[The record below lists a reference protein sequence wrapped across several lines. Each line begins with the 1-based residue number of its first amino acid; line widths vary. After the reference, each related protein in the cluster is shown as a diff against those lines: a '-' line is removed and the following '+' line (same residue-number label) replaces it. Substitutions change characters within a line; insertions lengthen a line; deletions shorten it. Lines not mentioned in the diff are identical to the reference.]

1 MADDCDKDDGTPDDY
16 EVGYRKPPK
25 AHQFKP
31 GQSGNPKGREKG
43 SRGLKTDLKA
53 ELEARMTIR
62 INNEPVS
69 DTRQRLLLRALASRA
84 AAGDVRAAAIVIP
97 LIIQVL
103 GIEDRGA
110 ARTKLSPL
118 DQSILDEMLGSLG
131 LGAENPATDATG
143 ATHRN
148 QSDGAE
154 HQDDPPKETDNE
166 KAI

>member
-1 MADDCDKDDGTPDDY
+1 MAKGPKRPGGGDY
-16 EVGYRKPPK
+16 EVGYGKPPK
-25 AHQFKP
+25 RFQFRS
-31 GQSGNPKGREKG
+31 GQSGNPGGRKPG

-110 ARTKLSPL
+110 DHKKLSPL

-131 LGAENPATDATG
+131 MAPE
-143 ATHRN
+143 
-148 QSDGAE
+148 
-154 HQDDPPKETDNE
+154 DPPPPDGNAGEDETQDPHGPDE
-166 KAI
+166 EPQDA

>member
-1 MADDCDKDDGTPDDY
+1 MAKGDKQSGDY
-16 EVGYRKPPK
+16 SIGYKKPPK
-25 AHQFKP
+25 AHQFPK
-31 GQSGNPKGREKG
+31 GVSGNPKGRKKG

-103 GIEDRGA
+103 GIEDRGKD
-110 ARTKLSPL
+110 RKMLSPL
-118 DQSILDEMLGSLG
+118 DQSILDEMLGTLG
-131 LGAENPATDATG
+131 MQPEDAAPSRNGAKDNDS
-143 ATHRN
+143 R
-148 QSDGAE
+148 DGS
-154 HQDDPPKETDNE
+154 DDPNGPVKEPQD
-166 KAI
+166 A

>member
-1 MADDCDKDDGTPDDY
+1 MAKGNRHSGDY
-16 EVGYRKPPK
+16 PVGYKKPPK
-25 AHQFKP
+25 SHQFPK
-31 GQSGNPKGREKG
+31 GVSGNPKGRKKG

-69 DTRQRLLLRALASRA
+69 DTRQRLLLRALATRA

-103 GIEDRGA
+103 GIEDRGKD
-110 ARTKLSPL
+110 RKTLSSL

-131 LGAENPATDATG
+131 MEPEAAVPSENGAENNDGP
-143 ATHRN
+143 
-148 QSDGAE
+148 DGA
-154 HQDDPPKETDNE
+154 DDPNAPDKEPQD
-166 KAI
+166 A

>member
-1 MADDCDKDDGTPDDY
+1 MAKGNKDGGDY
-16 EVGYRKPPK
+16 SVGYKKPPK
-25 AHQFKP
+25 AHQFPK
-31 GQSGNPKGREKG
+31 GVSGNPKGRKKG

-103 GIEDRGA
+103 GIEDRGT
-110 ARTKLSPL
+110 ARKKLSPL
-118 DQSILDEMLGSLG
+118 DQSIVDEMLGSLG
-131 LGAENPATDATG
+131 MEPEDAAPPDSGGEHDNGPDGTDKPNG
-143 ATHRN
+143 P
-148 QSDGAE
+148 D
-154 HQDDPPKETDNE
+154 KEPQH
-166 KAI
+166 A